1 MDGDELLH
9 DGAIGPVTQF
19 AAGRVGGDPF
29 SFTVYQTVD
38 GLCIGTEQGTAL
50 SSACLPVDED
60 PGDAAFSLLA
70 GGGSEAPANPW
81 SGLVA
86 GEVSAVWAELPNETR
101 ATTILVALDAVG
113 IEGKAFFFFAPMGN
127 SIDALVA
134 FDNASNELERLEFG
148 RVVPPMDGAVPTPAA
163 P

>member
-1 MDGDELLH
+1 MK
-9 DGAIGPVTQF
+9 
-19 AAGRVGGDPF
+19 
-29 SFTVYQTVD
+29 
-38 GLCIGTEQGTAL
+38 
-50 SSACLPVDED
+50 
-60 PGDAAFSLLA
+60 LA
-70 GGGSEAPANPW
+70 PTS
-81 SGLVA
+81 
-86 GEVSAVWAELPNETR
+86 
-101 ATTILVALDAVG
+101 ILVALDAVG